1 MKYYNAELL
10 KGLTK
15 EQIEAAHAYQEEQKR
30 LQNVIDYIDTEY
42 NGPYSVEQL
51 LSDQDFISRV
61 ADRSSAFNFDCECVK
76 MAIDDVFNYEHYI
89 PKPTPKRL
97 YIDMDGVL
105 ANFAEQPKYLERMFE
120 KGFFSELSPYEKAVD
135 AVNRLAATDDIEVYI
150 LSACIDGEPPHCQI
164 EKNEWIDRYLPNIDA
179 EHRIFLPM
187 GQNKAELIQPISTDI
202 LWDDYN
208 VNLLQWREA
217 GGVAVKCLNDMNG
230 KGLKGPHFYG
240 ASVSNQS
247 YDIYEEL
254 HAMLYSNGTS
264 ETLDLTAE
272 QDIGRK

>member
-1 MKYYNAELL
+1 MTYYNAELL

-15 EQIEAAHAYQEEQKR
+15 EQIAAAHAYQEEQNR
-30 LQNVIDYIDTEY
+30 LQNVMSYLKHEY
-42 NGPYSVEQL
+42 NGQYPNEML
-51 LSDQDFISRV
+51 LSDKDFISRV
-61 ADRSSAFNFDCECVK
+61 VNKLDNIDFDRESIEL
-76 MAIDDVFNYEHYI
+76 AIDDVFNYEHYT

-97 YIDMDGVL
+97 YVDMDGVL

-120 KGFFSELSPYEKAVD
+120 KGFFKELSPYEKAVD
-135 AVNRLAATDDIEVYI
+135 AVNRLAASDDIEVYV

-164 EKNEWIDRYLPNIDA
+164 EKNEWIDRYLPNIDK

-187 GQNKAELIQPISTDI
+187 GENKAELIQPISTDI

-247 YDIYEEL
+247 DNIYEEL
-254 HAMLYSNGTS
+254 HAMFYPNGTS
-264 ETLDLTAE
+264 ETLDLTTE